1 MTTIGY
7 SPFFVALGVMDI
19 LGAIWLWTVVR
30 DRTSPPAEAAK

>member
-1 MTTIGY
+1 
-7 SPFFVALGVMDI
+7 VMDI